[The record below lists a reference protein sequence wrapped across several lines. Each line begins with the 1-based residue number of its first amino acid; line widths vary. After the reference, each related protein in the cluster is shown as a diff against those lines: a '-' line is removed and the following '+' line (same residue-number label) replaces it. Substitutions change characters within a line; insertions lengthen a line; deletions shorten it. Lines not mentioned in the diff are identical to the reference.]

1 MKVYCSLHFSEMKVE
16 DATLMKNNFKR
27 CQLAETNPGIPG
39 KNKQIYHKQRHHKGK
54 HNQEI
59 QTWT

>member
-1 MKVYCSLHFSEMKVE
+1 MKIE

-27 CQLAETNPGIPG
+27 CQLADTNPSIPG
-39 KNKQIYHKQRHHKGK
+39 KNKQIYHKQHNHTGK